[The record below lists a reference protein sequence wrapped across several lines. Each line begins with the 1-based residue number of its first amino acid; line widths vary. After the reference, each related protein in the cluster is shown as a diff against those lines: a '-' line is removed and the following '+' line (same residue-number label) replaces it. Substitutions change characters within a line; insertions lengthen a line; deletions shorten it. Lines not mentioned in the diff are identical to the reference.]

1 MKLVSFHNGNE
12 VRTGLIQN
20 DLVIDLYEATAGAI
34 PKDMLSL
41 IGRGEEVLEK
51 IAGLGHFSEGDKGVR
66 SLSEVTLKSPIP
78 RPVSIRDFYAFEEHV
93 KTARKRRGLDVV
105 PEWYDIPVFYFTN
118 HLAVKGPDEEIL
130 KPFDCEWLDYELE
143 IACVIGKEGRNISRE
158 DAEDHIYGYFIMN
171 DWSAR
176 DIQKHEM
183 KVGLGPAKGKD
194 FATSFGPYLVTK
206 DELEAKRTGD
216 RFDLKMTAK
225 VNGKLLS
232 KGNYKDI
239 YYTFADMIERAS
251 KDVTLYPGEV
261 IGSGTVGTGCILELG
276 TETHRWL
283 QAGDEVELE
292 IEGLGV
298 LRNKVASTR
307 EEENHVLPQNGG
319 NPSQTSHHV

>member
-1 MKLVSFHNGNE
+1 MKLVSFLEKGE
-12 VRTGLIQN
+12 VRAGIVQEE
-20 DLVIDLYEATAGAI
+20 LVVDIHAASGGSL
-34 PKDMLSL
+34 PKDMLSIIDL
-41 IGRGEEVLEK
+41 GDE
-51 IAGLGHFSEGDKGVR
+51 GLKRMNELGTFSEKDKGVH
-66 SLSEVTLKSPIP
+66 SLSDVTLKSPIP

-118 HLAVKGPDEEIL
+118 HLAVKGPGAHIA
-130 KPFDCEWLDYELE
+130 KPAGCEWLDYELE
-143 IACVIGKEGRNISRE
+143 IACVIGKEGKNISKENSE
-158 DAEDHIYGYFIMN
+158 DYIYGYFIMN

-206 DELEAKRTGD
+206 DELETYRKGD
-216 RFDLKMTAK
+216 RFNLPMTGK

-232 KGNYKDI
+232 EGNYQDI
-239 YYTFADMIERAS
+239 HYTFRDMIERAS

-276 TETHRWL
+276 TETHPWL
-283 QAGDEVELE
+283 KPGDVVELE
-292 IEGLGV
+292 IRGLGV
-298 LRNKVASTR
+298 LRNTIAEKR
-307 EEENHVLPQNGG
+307 EEENHVLSSTGENT
-319 NPSQTSHHV
+319 SQTSHHV